1 MKYSADTATATGR
14 ILTLSQP
21 SGTWLIH
28 NNVVFFGGCKWC
40 GDENGHDYIKGACW
54 RCWRSRHPGALE

>member
-1 MKYSADTATATGR
+1 MKCSTFSAGK
-14 ILTLSQP
+14 INLTEP

-40 GDENGHDYIKGACW
+40 GDMNGHDYIKGACW
-54 RCWRSRHPGALE
+54 KCWRSRHPGALE